1 MVWTVIYNDKT
12 LKQVLT
18 MLNDY
23 SEAFERATS
32 LSNGREVFAII
43 KGNHVSTVKFFE

>member
-1 MVWTVIYNDKT
+1 MTWTVIYNDKT

-32 LSNGREVFAII
+32 LSDGKEVFAII
-43 KGNHVSTVKFFE
+43 KGNHTSTVKFFE